1 MLSIDGGK
9 AQELCGKLTRDH
21 YENFPVASRLLPRR
35 LRQPIAAIYAFA
47 RSADDFA
54 DEHELDD
61 NTRLA
66 LLDTYRENLDRLQRG
81 EQVSSPIFIALNQA
95 ITAHQL
101 PFQPFYDLLA
111 AFRQDVHKKRYAD
124 FNEVLDYCRKSANP
138 VGRLLLRLFK
148 QESEQNIARAD
159 AICTALQLINFLQDI
174 QVDILK
180 NRVYLPQDEMA
191 YFGVTETHIR
201 VQNADAAR
209 QALIAKQIERIHAIM
224 QAGIPLLAEL
234 KGRIGL
240 EIRMTVAGGLCILKK
255 LRRQNDK
262 GFIRRPRL
270 NAWDWIKLSLNINT
284 LLAQKKA

>member
-1 MLSIDGGK
+1 MLSIEDDK

-61 NTRLA
+61 STRLA
-66 LLDTYRENLDRLQRG
+66 LLDTYGENLNRLRRG
-81 EQVSSPIFIALNQA
+81 EQVSVPIFIALNHA
-95 ITAHQL
+95 IRAHQL

-111 AFRQDVHKKRYAD
+111 AFRQDVLKKRYAD

-138 VGRLLLRLFK
+138 VGRLLLRLCR
-148 QESEQNIARAD
+148 QDSEQNIACAD

-191 YFGVTETHIR
+191 YFGVTETDIR
-201 VQNADAAR
+201 GQRTGAAW
-209 QALIAKQIERIHAIM
+209 QALIAQQIERIHAIM
-224 QAGIPLLAEL
+224 QTGVPLLAEL

-255 LRRQNDK
+255 LRRQNDR

-270 NAWDWIKLSLNINT
+270 NAWDWIRLFLTMNT
-284 LLAQKKA
+284 LLPQKKA